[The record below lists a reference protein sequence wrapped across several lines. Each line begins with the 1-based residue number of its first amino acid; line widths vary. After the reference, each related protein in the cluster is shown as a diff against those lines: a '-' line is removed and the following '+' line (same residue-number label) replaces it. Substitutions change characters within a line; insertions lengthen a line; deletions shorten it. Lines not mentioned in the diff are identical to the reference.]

1 MPENEE
7 IEELKKELR
16 KLNPQDKIKKLKDLQ
31 EKRKAEIV
39 GIDELIK
46 NSEKELR
53 AETVAEKISPQ
64 HLEVNI
70 KKMFEEESA
79 QLEGTVKKEAPQG
92 AKGGDYLSLKQA
104 HSYYSALQDIAY
116 ASMTGTLTD
125 SHLDVIDQIGEKLDK
140 TKYHSASQDA
150 VNLLVA
156 SKATLYKI
164 RKYAGLE
171 DESRSY

>member
-16 KLNPQDKIKKLKDLQ
+16 KLNPQDKLKKLKGLQ
-31 EKRKAEIV
+31 EKRKAEII

-70 KKMFEEESA
+70 RKMFEEESA
-79 QLEGTVKKEAPQG
+79 QLEGTVKKEAPQR
-92 AKGGDYLSLKQA
+92 ARGGDYISIEQA

-116 ASMTGTLTD
+116 ASMEGHLTS
-125 SHLDVIDQIGEKLDK
+125 SHLDAIDQIGERLDR

-156 SKATLYKI
+156 SRATLYKI

-171 DESRSY
+171 